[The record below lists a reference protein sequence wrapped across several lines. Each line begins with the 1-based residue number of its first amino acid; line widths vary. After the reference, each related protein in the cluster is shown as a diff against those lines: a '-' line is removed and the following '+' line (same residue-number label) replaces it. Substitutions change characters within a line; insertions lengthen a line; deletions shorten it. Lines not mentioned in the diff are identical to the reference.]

1 MAEEQFHNARI
12 MELKIIIIICHCSSS
27 NAKKRFEAN
36 LTITS
41 HYSHSNEANSTTA
54 LL

>member
-1 MAEEQFHNARI
+1 MVEEQFHNARI
-12 MELKIIIIICHCSSS
+12 MECQIIMVICHCSSS

-41 HYSHSNEANSTTA
+41 HFSHSNEANSTTA